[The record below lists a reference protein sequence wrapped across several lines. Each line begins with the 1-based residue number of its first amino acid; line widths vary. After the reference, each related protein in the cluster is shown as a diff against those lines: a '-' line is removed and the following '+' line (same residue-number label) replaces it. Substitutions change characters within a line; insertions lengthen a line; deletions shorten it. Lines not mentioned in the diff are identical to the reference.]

1 MTAVPIDVDSPRPAI
16 EGRVIALHCSG
27 ASAGQWRPLGEALGR
42 ECELLTP
49 EHFGPEVAGST
60 QPSRFALADE
70 AARSLALID
79 AGDGK
84 VHLVGHSYGGAVAL
98 QVALA
103 RPDRIASMTLY
114 EPAAF
119 HLLDDLG
126 ADGAAGFI
134 EIAAV
139 ARRVRCAVDAG
150 DNEAAVAAF
159 VDYWNGAGMWAKL
172 SSQVRKDLTRWAP
185 KAPLEFAAL
194 MHESTALH
202 DLAVLDFPTLVLR
215 GELAPTPTRLIADA
229 LPDVMDCARLEI
241 IAGAGHMGP
250 LTHAAAVSARVASHI
265 ARAEAMQAPQRW
277 MTQAA

>member
-1 MTAVPIDVDSPRPAI
+1 MTAVPIDVDSPRPTI
-16 EGRVIALHCSG
+16 RGRVIALHCSG
-27 ASAGQWRPLGEALGR
+27 ASGGQWRPLGAALGR
-42 ECELLTP
+42 GCELLTP

-60 QPSRFALADE
+60 QLSRFALADE
-70 AARSLALID
+70 AARSVALID
-79 AGDGK
+79 ASDGK

-98 QVALA
+98 QAALA
-103 RPDRIASMTLY
+103 RPDRIASLTVY

-134 EIAAV
+134 EIAAI
-139 ARRVRCAVDAG
+139 ARQVRCAVDAG
-150 DNEAAVAAF
+150 DNKRAAAAF

-194 MHESTALH
+194 MDEPTTLQ
-202 DLAVLDFPTLVLR
+202 DIETLDFLTLVLR

-229 LPDVMDCARLEI
+229 LPGAMDCARLEV
-241 IAGAGHMGP
+241 IAGAGHLGP
-250 LTHAAAVSARVASHI
+250 LTHAAAVNARIAAHI
-265 ARAEAMQAPQRW
+265 AKAEILPHRW
-277 MTQAA
+277 MTRAA